1 MPDMQAQEIANMMEI
16 YFLEEASISK
26 AHSSWFAMQSWSEIY
41 AFYQKI
47 RWTVLRLGYGRADA
61 RISELKR
68 MVDAGEIS
76 KDAIRKIAN
85 VSLPDTTGVFR
96 YFWTEKKEQPL
107 VSVCVAVY
115 NAGGFLQET
124 LESVLNQ
131 TYTNIEFLV
140 VDDCSTDNSRDVI
153 TSWQK
158 KDNRVKPVFMESNS
172 NVCAAVN
179 AGLRERRERM

>member
-1 MPDMQAQEIANMMEI
+1 MMEI

-96 YFWTEKKEQPL
+96 YFWTEKERAAACKR
-107 VSVCVAVY
+107 VC
-115 NAGGFLQET
+115 GGL
-124 LESVLNQ
+124 
-131 TYTNIEFLV
+131 
-140 VDDCSTDNSRDVI
+140 
-153 TSWQK
+153 
-158 KDNRVKPVFMESNS
+158 
-172 NVCAAVN
+172 
-179 AGLRERRERM
+179 